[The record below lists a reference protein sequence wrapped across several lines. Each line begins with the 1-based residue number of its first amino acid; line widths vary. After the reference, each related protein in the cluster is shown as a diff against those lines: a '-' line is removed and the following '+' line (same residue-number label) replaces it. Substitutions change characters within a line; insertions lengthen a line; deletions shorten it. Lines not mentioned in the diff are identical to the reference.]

1 MSLSCSHD
9 QFDTIESLQRS
20 LIPQTSNWS
29 GPILSHYLHQSDSS
43 LTRFGA
49 KNRID
54 WGTFIEEFCVKFEFN
69 SAQKKLRECEAVLST
84 KFLLVSK
91 TSLRTLDSLRFSGL
105 PIMIWEKNLQRIFA
119 FGSPI
124 LKSNAKNL
132 WKHCVKKVNQ
142 VIWQIFQKKQ
152 FKKSVSKAFKSIWRA
167 NTCMDPVQKN
177 SIISVLL
184 FFAVFTVNGLH

>member
-105 PIMIWEKNLQRIFA
+105 PIMIWQKNLQTTFAFDDLEIYWKMCEIRVLIWLLQWFDRIFLH
-119 FGSPI
+119 S
-124 LKSNAKNL
+124 
-132 WKHCVKKVNQ
+132 
-142 VIWQIFQKKQ
+142 
-152 FKKSVSKAFKSIWRA
+152 
-167 NTCMDPVQKN
+167 
-177 SIISVLL
+177 LL
-184 FFAVFTVNGLH
+184 QRKLF